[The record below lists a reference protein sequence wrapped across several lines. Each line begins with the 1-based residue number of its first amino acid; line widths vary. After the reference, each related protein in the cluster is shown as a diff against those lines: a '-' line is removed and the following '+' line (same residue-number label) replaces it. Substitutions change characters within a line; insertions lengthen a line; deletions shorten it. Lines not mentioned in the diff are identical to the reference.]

1 MKRFIRFLVLILVLG
16 GLGGGGF
23 VWWAAFRNNV
33 TTEGEEYALL
43 IPKDAGFEFVCDQLE
58 ADKVLKNM
66 GTFRQVADIRS
77 YPQHIK
83 PGRYTIPAG
92 SGNWDLVRKLR
103 SGDQDEMKLRFRT
116 HWTLRD
122 VANEIG
128 DQLMLDSDD
137 LLRKMEDPQFLS
149 NYDVKPEEVRG
160 LFIPNTYFVYWTLSA
175 DQLFKKLKGEYDNFW
190 NSSRK
195 EKAKAKGM
203 TPAQVTTLASI
214 VQAETYMADER
225 PTVAGLYLNRIE
237 DGIPLQADPTVIF
250 ATGDFT
256 IKRVLKRHLETDSP
270 YNTYKHKGLPPGPIN
285 NPEPS
290 AIDGVLN
297 AEDHK
302 YIFMCA
308 KADFSGYHN
317 FARTLSEHNRNAR
330 AYQSAL
336 SKMQREKKKK
346 AANSGS

>member
-1 MKRFIRFLVLILVLG
+1 MKRFIRFFLLILLLA
-16 GLGGGGF
+16 GLGGGGY

-33 TTEGEEYALL
+33 TAEGEEYALL
-43 IPKDAGFEFVCDQLE
+43 IPKDASFDFVCQQLE

-66 GTFRQVADIRS
+66 ASFRQVADVRS
-77 YPQHIK
+77 YPQYIK

-92 SGNWDLVRKLR
+92 AGNWELVRKLR
-103 SGDQDEMKLRFRT
+103 SGDQDEMKLRFRS

-137 LLRKMEDPQFLS
+137 LLRKMEDPEFLK
-149 NYDVKPEEVRG
+149 NYGIQPADVRG
-160 LFIPNTYFVYWTLSA
+160 FFIPNTYFVYWTLSPE
-175 DQLFKKLKGEYDNFW
+175 QLFDKLKKEYDTFW

-195 EKAKAKGM
+195 SKAKAKGM
-203 TPAQVTTLASI
+203 TPAEVTTLASI
-214 VQAETYMADER
+214 VQAETYMTDER

-256 IKRVLKRHLETDSP
+256 IKRVLKRHLEIDSP
-270 YNTYKHKGLPPGPIN
+270 YNTYKNRGLPPGPIN

-297 AEDHK
+297 AEDHE

-330 AYQSAL
+330 AYQAAL
-336 SKMQREKKKK
+336 SKMQRERR
-346 AANSGS
+346 ASGGS